1 VFPAAGVEA
10 RLFALPAGASVAVT
24 CSERHGIG
32 ATLDLT
38 ERLARAGFHVV
49 PHLSARQVRDR
60 EELQAL
66 LTRLSGLDVRELFVP
81 GGDRTP
87 PAGPFDSALA
97 LLEAMAEI
105 DHGIGTIGVAAYPE
119 GHPLIGPDELFG
131 HLEAKLRHADYAV
144 TQMCFD
150 AGAIRAWLTDART
163 RGIDLPVRIG
173 LPGVIERKRLVGTAV
188 RIGVGPSVSFLRR
201 QKGLAA
207 RLLAASGY
215 RPDDLLTALAPTI
228 ADPTLGVEGLHLYTL
243 NQVEAT
249 EEWRAGWEERLQAR

>member
-1 VFPAAGVEA
+1 MAI
-10 RLFALPAGASVAVT
+10 T

-38 ERLARAGFHVV
+38 ERLSRSGLHVV
-49 PHLSARQVRDR
+49 PHLSARQVKDDA
-60 EELQAL
+60 ELRAVL
-66 LTRLSGLDVRELFVP
+66 DRLSGLDVRDLFVP

-87 PAGPFDSALA
+87 PTGPFASSLA

-131 HLEAKLRHADYAV
+131 HLEAKLPYADYAV

-150 AGAIRAWLTDART
+150 AGAIRDWLADARS

-188 RIGVGPSVSFLRR
+188 RIGVGPSVGFLRR
-201 QKGLAA
+201 QKGLAT
-207 RLLAASGY
+207 RLLAVPEY
-215 RPDDLLTALAPTI
+215 RPDDLLADLAPVI
-228 ADPTLGVEGLHLYTL
+228 ADPALGIEGLHLYTL
-243 NQVEAT
+243 NQVAAT
-249 EEWRAGWEERLQAR
+249 EVWRASWENRLAAG